1 MCKDILITGVTVKQQ
16 MKWAKKILKT
26 QVIPKEEEFKQREK
40 SGSLSLELI
49 GALKSN
55 A

>member
-1 MCKDILITGVTVKQQ
+1 MCKDVLITGVTVTQQ
-16 MKWAKKILKT
+16 MKRAKEILKN
-26 QVIPKEEEFKQREK
+26 QVIPKEKIFQKRKQN
-40 SGSLSLELI
+40 GSLSLELI